1 MDLQQLIWAC
11 ALGPDH
17 SRLRLENTGGVSI
30 SVLKLEDVERRL
42 ESTQMEGRR
51 LFKQV
56 LAGRA
61 SPDGSVYGLG

>member
-17 SRLRLENTGGVSI
+17 SRLKLENTGGVSI
-30 SVLKLEDVERRL
+30 AVAKPEDVERRL
-42 ESTQMEGRR
+42 ELTQMEGQRP
-51 LFKQV
+51 LKQV

-61 SPDGSVYGLG
+61 SPDRSVYGLG

>member
-1 MDLQQLIWAC
+1 MDLQRLIWAC

-17 SRLRLENTGGVSI
+17 SWLRLENTGGVSV
-30 SVLKLEDVERRL
+30 SVSKPEDVEHWL
-42 ESTQMEGRR
+42 ESTRMEGRR
-51 LFKQV
+51 PVKQV

>member
-17 SRLRLENTGGVSI
+17 SRLRLENTGGVSML
-30 SVLKLEDVERRL
+30 VAKPEDMEHQL
-42 ESTQMEGRR
+42 ESTRMGGRR
-51 LFKQV
+51 PFKQV

>member
-17 SRLRLENTGGVSI
+17 SRLRLENTGGVS
-30 SVLKLEDVERRL
+30 VLVGKPEDAERQLELTR
-42 ESTQMEGRR
+42 MEGWRP
-51 LFKQV
+51 LKQV

>member
-17 SRLRLENTGGVSI
+17 SRLRLENTGGVSV
-30 SVLKLEDVERRL
+30 SVGKPEDAERRL
-42 ESTQMEGRR
+42 ELTRMEGRR
-51 LFKQV
+51 PLKQV